1 MGMTDRQ
8 FDAYQASLLEHLKDA
23 LKISPD
29 NEKLQNLVNQIESE
43 LKRP

>member
-8 FDAYQASLLEHLKDA
+8 FDAYQETLLMNLKEA

-29 NEKLQNLVNQIESE
+29 NEKLKEVVTVLERQ